1 MNLNIN
7 STYTFQQT
15 PPVPVS
21 VEKKETAKELTENK
35 IIPDNLI
42 PDITGKEEMKKISQE
57 AVMMDFNEVKNFLFM
72 LIGAE
77 VQVKD
82 ENSAKSGSLVDR
94 LA

>member
-15 PPVPVS
+15 PPIPVS
-21 VEKKETAKELTENK
+21 GEKKETANELINSK
-35 IIPDNLI
+35 LIPDNLI
-42 PDITGKEEMKKISQE
+42 ADITGKEDNKKIMQE

-82 ENSAKSGSLVDR
+82 ENNAKSGSLVDR

>member
-42 PDITGKEEMKKISQE
+42 PDITGKEDNKIITQE
-57 AVMMDFNEVKNFLFM
+57 AVMMDFDEVKNFLFM

-77 VQVKD
+77 VQVQD